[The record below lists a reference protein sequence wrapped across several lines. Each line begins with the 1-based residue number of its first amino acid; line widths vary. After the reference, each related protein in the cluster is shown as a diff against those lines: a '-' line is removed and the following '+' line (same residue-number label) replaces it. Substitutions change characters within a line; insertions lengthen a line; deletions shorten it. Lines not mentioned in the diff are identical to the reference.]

1 MYTEFVLIF
10 AGLGTILALL
20 LVVIILLIVVIKKMS
35 NNLPHDSFSVAAGM
49 PPTFGSTRQESPV
62 VGQVGTPP
70 MQGSGVVYCKNCA
83 TQFDSSAQFCPK
95 CGTPKS

>member
-20 LVVIILLIVVIKKMS
+20 LVVIILLIVVIKKIS
-35 NNLPHDSFSVAAGM
+35 NNLPNDSFSVAAGM
-49 PPTFGSTRQESPV
+49 PPTFGSPRQES
-62 VGQVGTPP
+62 
-70 MQGSGVVYCKNCA
+70 SVVYCKNCA